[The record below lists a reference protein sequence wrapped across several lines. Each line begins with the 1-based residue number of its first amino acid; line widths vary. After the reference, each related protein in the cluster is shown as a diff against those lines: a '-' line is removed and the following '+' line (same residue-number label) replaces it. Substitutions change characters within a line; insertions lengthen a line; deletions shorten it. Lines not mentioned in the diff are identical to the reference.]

1 MRKKEA
7 TSGWN
12 PSNLIDV
19 HCGWAQTKGNG
30 LLQQQPN
37 LEPNVATV
45 RLLGTMGGLL
55 LRRKII
61 EQSDRLR
68 RRCLILCR

>member
-1 MRKKEA
+1 MREKEA
-7 TSGWN
+7 TSCWN

-45 RLLGTMGGLL
+45 SWVQWVDFCCVE
-55 LRRKII
+55 K
-61 EQSDRLR
+61 
-68 RRCLILCR
+68 